1 MHGKIKKVF
10 FRVIHY
16 AIMVMITVLMLMPIG
31 WMLGTSMR
39 QSKESFVLPP
49 SFWPTQFNLDNF
61 KQVFHAIPILKFAW
75 NSLFITFLA
84 AAFMVLFTS
93 MAAYA
98 FARINFK
105 GKNILFIFMLAGLM
119 IPVQSIIVPVFL
131 IIRKLNLIDTKWALI
146 VTSIYY
152 PLGLLML
159 RQFMMTIPK
168 SYDEAAVCDGAG
180 KLTIFFRV
188 ILPMSKSTIM
198 VAFVMHFV
206 SVWNNFFSAMIFLNS
221 TAKMTLPLGITVLNT
236 TDGNSN
242 QVSRVEGSYAF
253 KIKNKKQEVK
263 NAKESKGNKKTGGS
277 RFGSN
282 TCMSGN
288 GLWHRGKTNE
298 RCV

>member
-31 WMLGTSMR
+31 WMLGTSIR

-242 QVSRVEGSYAF
+242 MPLMTSAVLLTLIPPMIIYIFGQKYLMQGNMISG
-253 KIKNKKQEVK
+253 VK
-263 NAKESKGNKKTGGS
+263 S
-277 RFGSN
+277 
-282 TCMSGN
+282 
-288 GLWHRGKTNE
+288 
-298 RCV
+298 

>member
-180 KLTIFFRV
+180 KMTIFFRV

-242 QVSRVEGSYAF
+242 MPLMTSAVLLTLIPPMIIYIFGQKYLMQGNMISG
-253 KIKNKKQEVK
+253 VK
-263 NAKESKGNKKTGGS
+263 S
-277 RFGSN
+277 
-282 TCMSGN
+282 
-288 GLWHRGKTNE
+288 
-298 RCV
+298 

>member
-242 QVSRVEGSYAF
+242 MPLMTSAVLLTLIPPMIIYIFGQKYLMQANMISG
-253 KIKNKKQEVK
+253 VK
-263 NAKESKGNKKTGGS
+263 S
-277 RFGSN
+277 
-282 TCMSGN
+282 
-288 GLWHRGKTNE
+288 
-298 RCV
+298 

>member
-188 ILPMSKSTIM
+188 ILPMSKSTIT

-242 QVSRVEGSYAF
+242 MPLMTSAVLLTLIPPMIIYIFGQKYLMQGNMISG
-253 KIKNKKQEVK
+253 VK
-263 NAKESKGNKKTGGS
+263 S
-277 RFGSN
+277 
-282 TCMSGN
+282 
-288 GLWHRGKTNE
+288 
-298 RCV
+298 

>member
-31 WMLGTSMR
+31 RMLGTSMR

-242 QVSRVEGSYAF
+242 MPLMTSAVLLTLIPPMIIYIFGQKYLMQGNMISG
-253 KIKNKKQEVK
+253 VK
-263 NAKESKGNKKTGGS
+263 S
-277 RFGSN
+277 
-282 TCMSGN
+282 
-288 GLWHRGKTNE
+288 
-298 RCV
+298 

>member
-119 IPVQSIIVPVFL
+119 IPVQSTIVPVFL

-242 QVSRVEGSYAF
+242 MPLMTSAVLLTLIPHMIIYIFGQKYLMQGNMISG
-253 KIKNKKQEVK
+253 VK
-263 NAKESKGNKKTGGS
+263 S
-277 RFGSN
+277 
-282 TCMSGN
+282 
-288 GLWHRGKTNE
+288 
-298 RCV
+298 

>member
-16 AIMVMITVLMLMPIG
+16 AIMVMITDLMIMPIG

-61 KQVFHAIPILKFAW
+61 KQVFHAIPILIYAW

-119 IPVQSIIVPVFL
+119 IPVQSTIVPVFL

-242 QVSRVEGSYAF
+242 MPLMTSAVLLTLIPPMIIYIFGQKYLMQGNMISG
-253 KIKNKKQEVK
+253 VK
-263 NAKESKGNKKTGGS
+263 S
-277 RFGSN
+277 
-282 TCMSGN
+282 
-288 GLWHRGKTNE
+288 
-298 RCV
+298 

>member
-49 SFWPTQFNLDNF
+49 SFWPTQFYLDNF

-119 IPVQSIIVPVFL
+119 IPVQSTIVPVFL

-242 QVSRVEGSYAF
+242 MPLMTSAVLLTLIPPMIIYIFGQKYLMQGNMISG
-253 KIKNKKQEVK
+253 VK
-263 NAKESKGNKKTGGS
+263 S
-277 RFGSN
+277 
-282 TCMSGN
+282 
-288 GLWHRGKTNE
+288 
-298 RCV
+298 

>member
-105 GKNILFIFMLAGLM
+105 GKNILFIFMLTGLM

-242 QVSRVEGSYAF
+242 MPLMTSAVLLTLIPPMIIYIFGQKYLMQGNMISG
-253 KIKNKKQEVK
+253 VK
-263 NAKESKGNKKTGGS
+263 S
-277 RFGSN
+277 
-282 TCMSGN
+282 
-288 GLWHRGKTNE
+288 
-298 RCV
+298 

>member
-242 QVSRVEGSYAF
+242 MPLMTSAVLLTLIPPLIIYIFGQKYLMQGNMISG
-253 KIKNKKQEVK
+253 VK
-263 NAKESKGNKKTGGS
+263 S
-277 RFGSN
+277 
-282 TCMSGN
+282 
-288 GLWHRGKTNE
+288 
-298 RCV
+298 

>member
-61 KQVFHAIPILKFAW
+61 KQVFHAIPILKFEW

-242 QVSRVEGSYAF
+242 MPLMTSAVLLTLIPPMIIYIFGQKYLMQGNMISG
-253 KIKNKKQEVK
+253 VK
-263 NAKESKGNKKTGGS
+263 S
-277 RFGSN
+277 
-282 TCMSGN
+282 
-288 GLWHRGKTNE
+288 
-298 RCV
+298 

>member
-242 QVSRVEGSYAF
+242 MPLMTSAVLLTLIPPMIIYIFGQKYLMQGTMISG
-253 KIKNKKQEVK
+253 VK
-263 NAKESKGNKKTGGS
+263 S
-277 RFGSN
+277 
-282 TCMSGN
+282 
-288 GLWHRGKTNE
+288 
-298 RCV
+298 

>member
-242 QVSRVEGSYAF
+242 MPLMTSAVLLTINTAHDYLYIWTEIFNAREYD
-253 KIKNKKQEVK
+253 IRCQELKAVMH
-263 NAKESKGNKKTGGS
+263 SK
-277 RFGSN
+277 
-282 TCMSGN
+282 
-288 GLWHRGKTNE
+288 
-298 RCV
+298 

>member
-98 FARINFK
+98 FGRINFK

-242 QVSRVEGSYAF
+242 MPLMTSAVLLTLIPPMIIYIFGQKYLMQGNMISG
-253 KIKNKKQEVK
+253 VK
-263 NAKESKGNKKTGGS
+263 S
-277 RFGSN
+277 
-282 TCMSGN
+282 
-288 GLWHRGKTNE
+288 
-298 RCV
+298 

>member
-221 TAKMTLPLGITVLNT
+221 TAKMTLPLGITVLNA

-242 QVSRVEGSYAF
+242 MPLMTSAVLLTLIPPMIIYIFGQKYLMQGNMISG
-253 KIKNKKQEVK
+253 VK
-263 NAKESKGNKKTGGS
+263 S
-277 RFGSN
+277 
-282 TCMSGN
+282 
-288 GLWHRGKTNE
+288 
-298 RCV
+298 

>member
-84 AAFMVLFTS
+84 AAFMVLFTG

-242 QVSRVEGSYAF
+242 MPLMTSAVLLTLIPPMIIYIFGQKYLMQGNMISG
-253 KIKNKKQEVK
+253 VK
-263 NAKESKGNKKTGGS
+263 S
-277 RFGSN
+277 
-282 TCMSGN
+282 
-288 GLWHRGKTNE
+288 
-298 RCV
+298 

>member
-119 IPVQSIIVPVFL
+119 IPVQSTIVPVFL

-180 KLTIFFRV
+180 KLTIFFRG

-242 QVSRVEGSYAF
+242 MPLMTSAVLLTLIPPMIIYIFGQKYLMQGNMISG
-253 KIKNKKQEVK
+253 VK
-263 NAKESKGNKKTGGS
+263 S
-277 RFGSN
+277 
-282 TCMSGN
+282 
-288 GLWHRGKTNE
+288 
-298 RCV
+298 